1 MHALFPRH
9 YGKFYTTFGSSV
21 HCTTRK
27 KSEICTPIRNQEFV
41 LHIFA
46 LTRKQVFCISP
57 GFHISKL
64 QSELTMH
71 ADQVHV
77 KHPISGIFRRA
88 CGALADTSRQSSK
101 GSSAASTIPS
111 SAARGT
117 SSCSRT
123 GPPSPTTS
131 TSRSSTMRSTV
142 GVLSTQSF
150 TSYRLNCKAHRV
162 VKFTISPTL
171 RSRRF
176 YSFMIS

>member
-1 MHALFPRH
+1 MQKKSILGRECMHFFPVIMANFIPPLAVV
-9 YGKFYTTFGSSV
+9 Y
-21 HCTTRK
+21 CTTRK
-27 KSEICTPIRNQEFV
+27 KSEICTPIRNPEFV

-88 CGALADTSRQSSK
+88 CGALADTSRPSSK
-101 GSSAASTIPS
+101 ESSAASTIPS

-142 GVLSTQSF
+142 GIFFVSKLHVIQ
-150 TSYRLNCKAHRV
+150 
-162 VKFTISPTL
+162 I
-171 RSRRF
+171 
-176 YSFMIS
+176 